1 LKLISLDARSKGET
15 RGGNEQLMHAFSN
28 SADLFR
34 HVSAEKTVFYR
45 VIMDVFSA
53 AKRQY
58 RLQLRPDE
66 VLSEARWPDLRPHLD
81 EVNAALA
88 QLTAWGNLESQPD
101 TARVSSLS
109 DFYKARFLYRLSL
122 GGEAVEAGLA
132 TFVQTLRHRAE
143 LQTVALED
151 IASRLLALKTLV
163 ENDAESAIG
172 NVAKIH
178 ETLRDLVRVFE
189 GLAENAQA
197 FMAGVARS
205 IELQQAEVNA
215 VVNYKRRL
223 IDYLERFM
231 GDLVRRSDTI
241 ARTILTV
248 SPVIDPILRSVAD
261 REARDA
267 APGDTSGQ
275 ADERDRRWQ
284 EWRERWKG
292 LSGWFLPAGH
302 DPPQAELLRARARA
316 AIPQLLNAV
325 AALNDR
331 RSGRSDR
338 SADFRTLAGWFL
350 DCEDDAAAHRLAR
363 AAFALNAARHFSL
376 NPQVDDDLPAS
387 TRWADAPPLRIH
399 PRLREYGE
407 VAPRGPLASV
417 RDRREDRARLA
428 RELGEESRQVEAAR
442 QRFATGAPIRLS
454 EIGHLDSHAFGLFL
468 SLLGEALAEQ
478 CGPDTAVERLTGDG
492 LLRVRLDPLAAASHA
507 RIKTA
512 AGIFAGRDHLI
523 TITRT

>member
-1 LKLISLDARSKGET
+1 
-15 RGGNEQLMHAFSN
+15 MHAFSN

-34 HVSAEKTVFYR
+34 HVSAEKAVFYR

-66 VLSEARWPDLRPHLD
+66 VLSEARWPDIRPHLD

-122 GGEAVEAGLA
+122 GGEAVEAALA
-132 TFVQTLRHRAE
+132 AFVQMLRRRAE

-163 ENDAESAIG
+163 ENDVESAIG
-172 NVAKIH
+172 DVAKIH

-241 ARTILTV
+241 ARTILAV
-248 SPVIDPILRSVAD
+248 SPDIDPILRSVAD

-267 APGDTSGQ
+267 APGDSSDQ

-325 AALNDR
+325 AALNER

-338 SADFRTLAGWFL
+338 SADFRALAGWFL

-387 TRWADAPPLRIH
+387 TRWADAPPLQIH

-417 RDRREDRARLA
+417 RDRREDRARLE
-428 RELGEESRQVEAAR
+428 RELTEESQQVEAAR
-442 QRFATGAPIRLS
+442 QRLATGEPIRLS

-468 SLLGEALAEQ
+468 SLLGEALGEQ

-507 RIKTA
+507 RIKTS